1 MPTRKDLKKK
11 IGEKFSK
18 MVIDGVHDT
27 EAMIA
32 DKENNKA
39 AENVPMIWFLSLNF
53 WLLSAKL
60 LSIKFELYTKIWWC
74 LLKRYVWIRRNLSQ
88 KSESG

>member
-39 AENVPMIWFLSLNF
+39 AENVPMI
-53 WLLSAKL
+53 
-60 LSIKFELYTKIWWC
+60 
-74 LLKRYVWIRRNLSQ
+74 
-88 KSESG
+88 